1 MSEYKNMGERDKARH
16 FGNGEKSQED
26 KTHEKQENS
35 KSVKKEKIKNP
46 HYISN
51 NQLLEMIIAL
61 FTKKPQYRDDR
72 WGTIMYID
80 DRICENVDNR
90 RYILKTAFD
99 TDRYFRW
106 LQEKYPE
113 LRGKTWV
120 SRQKQSG
127 NKNTFDLTP
136 QEKKQAE
143 EMMKQLQLFK

>member
-1 MSEYKNMGERDKARH
+1 MRN
-16 FGNGEKSQED
+16 
-26 KTHEKQENS
+26 KTK
-35 KSVKKEKIKNP
+35 
-46 HYISN
+46 
-51 NQLLEMIIAL
+51 
-61 FTKKPQYRDDR
+61 QYRDDR

-113 LRGKTWV
+113 LRGKTWM

-127 NKNTFDLTP
+127 NKNPYDLTLE
-136 QEKKQAE
+136 EKTQAE
-143 EMMKQLQLFK
+143 EMMKQLKLFKE